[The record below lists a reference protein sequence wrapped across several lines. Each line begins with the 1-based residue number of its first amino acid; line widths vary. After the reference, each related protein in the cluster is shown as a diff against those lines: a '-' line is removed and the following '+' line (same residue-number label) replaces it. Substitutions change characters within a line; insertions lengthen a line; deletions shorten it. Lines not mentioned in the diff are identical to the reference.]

1 MASPATLARK
11 FKIEYGEGSDKVTI
25 GEGTTRIDAEGGKLN
40 INQTV
45 ESFSIEFHFVLIG
58 SSAANLESETNDL
71 EKKLKYIR
79 QPVKITINDEVAWD
93 FKHEDN
99 TGYNSR
105 VTLRKTGTAKDGGLA
120 RTFHCKI
127 DLGLPFNDPGPDD
140 DLKGRRSS
148 QISIAYSTN
157 RRISLNI
164 SGEYACDTT
173 AAADGPH
180 NAIQNYYRAINA
192 YVSTVKTS
200 MFGSVESHD
209 GVKSGL
215 NLVFERTSEDYSYDD
230 QELILNFSIG
240 EQEILYPQAIRDGAD
255 PFDDPTIF
263 NQSLNISQSRTWP
276 GDTPTADPLARYRLT
291 RRTASYSCLVK
302 KDVAD
307 AANHPSSPTSHDWSD
322 RSIVDVTDI
331 LEAKYNDIIRPF
343 MIHELN
349 NLKEFQGDDQPLIC
363 TIVEET
369 SSYDKTGMA
378 ISASMTVDIIVP
390 YADQDN
396 FVLQKSV
403 TMTDDESMGAYFV
416 PVWATGNQGGRLSKY
431 LFNGPGSHVRRITA
445 VYRTLNT
452 QAKHL
457 MGIKGK
463 DGRQFLGAQAAGI
476 EGGLDGITPTGNGW
490 VLMDQHTEATVIEVG
505 TPVGQ
510 GDDTEPYI
518 VTDYTLSTVSERFE
532 AVEGSETVEAPVS
545 DPMSPVTAAGLQRGD
560 QDRRRWEWADFRE
573 ALR

>member
-79 QPVKITINDEVAWD
+79 QPVKITINDEVAWS

-127 DLGLPFNDPGPDD
+127 DLGMPFNDPGPDD

-157 RRISLNI
+157 RRVSLNI
-164 SGEYACDTT
+164 SGEYACDT
-173 AAADGPH
+173 AAATGGPH
-180 NAIQNYYRAINA
+180 NAIQNYYRAVNA
-192 YVSTVKTS
+192 YVSAVKVS
-200 MFGSVESHD
+200 MFGSLESHD

-215 NLVFERTSEDYSYDD
+215 SLVFERVSEDYSYDD

-255 PFDDPTIF
+255 PFDDPDIF

-276 GDTPTADPLARYRLT
+276 GDTPTRDSLARYRLT
-291 RRTASYSCLVK
+291 RRTANYSCLVK
-302 KDVAD
+302 KDLSD
-307 AANHPSSPTSHDWSD
+307 STGNDWETA
-322 RSIVDVTDI
+322 DVTDL
-331 LEAKYNDIIRPF
+331 LEAKYNDTIRPF

-349 NLKEFQGDDQPLIC
+349 NLKEFQGDDQPLIS

-369 SSYDKTGMA
+369 TSYDKTGMA
-378 ISASMTVDIIVP
+378 ISASMTTDIIIP
-390 YADQDN
+390 YADEEN

-416 PVWATGNQGGRLSKY
+416 PVWATGNAGSRLSKY
-431 LFNGPGSHVRRITA
+431 LFRGPGSHVRRITA

-457 MGIKGK
+457 MGIAGK
-463 DGRQFLGAQAAGI
+463 DGKQFLGAQASGI
-476 EGGLDGITPTGNGW
+476 EGGLGGITPTGNGW
-490 VLMDQHTEATVIEVG
+490 VLMDKHTEATVVEVG
-505 TPVGQ
+505 TPSGN
-510 GDDTEPYI
+510 DNTEPYV
-518 VTDYTLSTVSERFE
+518 VTDFTLSTVSERYE
-532 AVEGSETVEAPVS
+532 AVDGYDTPTITPTHTVPYAEN
-545 DPMSPVTAAGLQRGD
+545 DPDLLNPWD
-560 QDRRRWEWADFRE
+560 NP
-573 ALR
+573 